1 MGEQHAA
8 FREPLLERPNWFG
21 GRLLTAADLDVQQ
34 CYVRERMRR
43 RNRLL
48 HGWGVVRGL
57 DVAAGA
63 GVDLVVSA
71 GFALDAA
78 GNEILVPED
87 TVFDAQL
94 AGLRGPGQTHWL
106 VIRWDECPIGEL
118 PAPRP
123 NDPPVAAAWQE
134 DFELA
139 VVATPPA
146 ATARGGT
153 GAATPWLVL
162 ATVVWD
168 GRHDTIVDTSV
179 RRQLQPPGDA
189 PRIGQL
195 PVEP

>member
-8 FREPLLERPNWFG
+8 FGEPLLERPNWFG
-21 GRLLTAADLDVQQ
+21 GRLLTADDLDLQQ

-71 GFALDAA
+71 GFALDPV
-78 GNEILVPED
+78 GNEILVPQD
-87 TVFDAQL
+87 TVIDAQA
-94 AGLRGPGQTHWL
+94 AGLSGPGETHWL
-106 VIRWDECPIGEL
+106 AVRWDESPVGEL
-118 PAPRP
+118 PAARP
-123 NDPPVAAAWQE
+123 NDPPVAAAWLE

-139 VVATPPA
+139 VLGAAPPE
-146 ATARGGT
+146 RECGPGG
-153 GAATPWLVL
+153 ATPWLVL
-162 ATVVWD
+162 ASLVWD
-168 GRHDTIVDTSV
+168 GRHEFTVDTSV
-179 RRQLQPPGDA
+179 RRRLQPPAEA